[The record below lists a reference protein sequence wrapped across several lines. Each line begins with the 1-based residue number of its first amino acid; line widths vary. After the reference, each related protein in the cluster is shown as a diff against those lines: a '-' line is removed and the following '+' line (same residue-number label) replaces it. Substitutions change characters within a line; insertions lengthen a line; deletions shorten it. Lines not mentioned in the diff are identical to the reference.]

1 MQTDMEEDMGAA
13 AAAEEAPHRLMKF
26 RRNHHVGSLLL
37 MIMITYVLLLQQPQP
52 AMVRA
57 LAAQQTEEPVTRIS
71 FGSCANQSAPQ
82 VSLSLSLS
90 SGILQRNSFFA
101 FAALPKMT

>member
-13 AAAEEAPHRLMKF
+13 AAEEAPHRLMKV
-26 RRNHHVGSLLL
+26 RRNHHVGSLLW
-37 MIMITYVLLLQQPQP
+37 MIMIIYVLLLQQPQP

-82 VSLSLSLS
+82 VSLFFSLLWNFAEKFF
-90 SGILQRNSFFA
+90 LCQR
-101 FAALPKMT
+101 

>member
-37 MIMITYVLLLQQPQP
+37 MIIITYVLLLQQPQL
-52 AMVRA
+52 AMVGA
-57 LAAQQTEEPVTRIS
+57 LAAQKIEEPVSRIS

-90 SGILQRNSFFA
+90 AQEFSREILSFFQ
-101 FAALPKMT
+101 KMT